1 MNVKRKNPF
10 KLFLA
15 ALFVIVAYFALF
27 PYPLGKE
34 LVPKPDWALSIGAD
48 AAPAAA
54 AAERQ
59 AESFAPFQLAGTF
72 GYVDGDGGLVFKG
85 NPLFRVA
92 LTDAG
97 FINFTRIGSTWIFQ
111 DIRGNRV
118 FSFSGNGYPVLSR
131 GAERLFTIST
141 DLTGIREYD
150 TDGEP
155 LWSRDFPSLITCLSM
170 QSDYVLAG
178 LLNGSLQLVGRA
190 GEELVDYAPSGS
202 RIPVI
207 FGCAVSMDGR
217 RIAAVSGV
225 DGQFLSVLERQG
237 SDFRPVSHIPLDSDF
252 RSEIRMEFSPDGR
265 YLVLEGSGSAV
276 VYDCASRRIFTTSLS
291 AGLAGFTFL
300 QKSGSTAFCAWN
312 GSRAEL
318 VISKPFA
325 NPFFR
330 ESFPAGSVYI
340 GEIDGAILLG
350 IDTTLARI
358 DLEEM

>member
-10 KLFLA
+10 RLILA
-15 ALFVIVAYFALF
+15 ALFVIVAYFILF

-48 AAPAAA
+48 AVPAAA
-54 AAERQ
+54 RN

-237 SDFRPVSHIPLDSDF
+237 SDFRPVSLIPLDSDF